1 MMLQGF
7 ALFMTVA
14 LLALGLGTIIGT
26 LRSNFENIVGALSG
40 ARSDEAMLVVK
51 RHGIRTVV
59 RSRALRH
66 AGA

>member
-51 RHGIRTVV
+51 HGIRTVV